1 MAGAERGIS
10 LDRSRRETHHQQRV
24 SRLFLRVCNR
34 RGCHVHQQLM
44 EMLLIK
50 GHPVGSVIAAVCF
63 PAQLAAYCYLGGQ
76 ADDSDSDSVVD
87 KGCDGLM
94 DVTGV

>member
-1 MAGAERGIS
+1 
-10 LDRSRRETHHQQRV
+10 
-24 SRLFLRVCNR
+24 
-34 RGCHVHQQLM
+34 M